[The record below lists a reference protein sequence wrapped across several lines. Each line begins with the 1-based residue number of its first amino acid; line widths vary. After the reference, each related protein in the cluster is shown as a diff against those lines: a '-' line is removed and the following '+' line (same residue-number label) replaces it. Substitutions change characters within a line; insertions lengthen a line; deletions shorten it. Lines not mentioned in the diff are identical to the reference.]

1 VSNDH
6 RARRVAPDAQPRP
19 GAARPGAADAA
30 RRSGWSRVR
39 GRCGSAVWR
48 VGAGPGGSYWHTAA
62 FACLRASR
70 KPSIRRPG
78 WTSNERPS
86 ARDPPRA
93 APASVKRQRRRRRY
107 RVSCDTGTADGL
119 LLVFRSKMELR
130 AGRECCKQAVSSTH
144 HEWRVAQIEGRLHLV
159 CGAAGGRA
167 SESGAGDGIQ
177 SSAGAAIGAA
187 SLLLWE
193 MSSRAETG
201 PPGNDH

>member
-1 VSNDH
+1 MIMTV
-6 RARRVAPDAQPRP
+6 
-19 GAARPGAADAA
+19 
-30 RRSGWSRVR
+30 VR
-39 GRCGSAVWR
+39 GASPPMPSRDREQRDPEPLMQLDVAAGHACA
-48 VGAGPGGSYWHTAA
+48 VGADPA
-62 FACLRASR
+62 FGASEPARAGAIGTLPHSPACERLASRASD
-70 KPSIRRPG
+70 
-78 WTSNERPS
+78 
-86 ARDPPRA
+86 ARDGRATSVRRRAIRPRA

-107 RVSCDTGTADGL
+107 RVSCDAGTADGL

-144 HEWRVAQIEGRLHLV
+144 HERRVAQIEGRLHLV